1 MSSKA
6 TTTTTPPSWEW
17 AKALPAFV
25 REKGWRAKA
34 YKGNKLQATYYH
46 CSLFEVP
53 PSFWAELL
61 KAGEKEGGKEEEVE
75 ALAAGMAGCGLTR
88 GEGGREEE
96 GRVLEGEEE
105 EEGLMAEGGKD
116 GAGVK
121 RMECRKCLCVFPV
134 EERVAHY
141 QSAWHLWNLR
151 RGLAGK

>member
-6 TTTTTPPSWEW
+6 ATPSWEW

-34 YKGNKLQATYYH
+34 YSKGNKLQATYYH
-46 CSLFEVP
+46 CSLFDLP

-61 KAGEKEGGKEEEVE
+61 KGGEGGKEEEEVE
-75 ALAAGMAGCGLTR
+75 TLAAGMVGCGLTR

-151 RGLAGK
+151 RGLARK

>member
-1 MSSKA
+1 MSSKTA
-6 TTTTTPPSWEW
+6 TTPSWEW

-34 YKGNKLQATYYH
+34 YSKGNKLQATYYH
-46 CSLFEVP
+46 CSLFDVP
-53 PSFWAELL
+53 SSFWTELL
-61 KAGEKEGGKEEEVE
+61 EGGEEGGKKEEVE
-75 ALAAGMAGCGLTR
+75 ALAAGVAACGLTR

-105 EEGLMAEGGKD
+105 EEGMMVEGGKD

-141 QSAWHLWNLR
+141 QSAWHLCNLR
-151 RGLAGK
+151 RSLAKK

>member
-1 MSSKA
+1 MSFKTAA
-6 TTTTTPPSWEW
+6 TPSWEW

-34 YKGNKLQATYYH
+34 YTKGNKLQATYYH
-46 CSLFEVP
+46 CSLFDVP

-61 KAGEKEGGKEEEVE
+61 GGGNKEGRDKQEVD
-75 ALAAGMAGCGLTR
+75 ALTAGMEACGLTR

-105 EEGLMAEGGKD
+105 EEGIAEGGND
-116 GAGVK
+116 GAGIK

-141 QSAWHLWNLR
+141 QSAWHLCNLR
-151 RGLAGK
+151 RGLARK